1 MDSGWYRCVLR
12 QPLLKLPKGQVVAVA
27 KSKLTH
33 ATITQTYWIMSI
45 EYGLIYQ
52 VEGVLFGRNLNQLLT
67 VQRPVKDANLCNRSA
82 TSLLTT
88 GQYGTERRNEIR
100 KLLNRSK
107 RR

>member
-1 MDSGWYRCVLR
+1 M
-12 QPLLKLPKGQVVAVA
+12 KLPRGQIVAVTKYKLVH
-27 KSKLTH
+27 KS
-33 ATITQTYWIMSI
+33 ITPTYWIMSI

-52 VEGVLFGRNLNQLLT
+52 VEGALFGRNLNQLLT

-107 RR
+107 RSQALR